1 MHLGKTKGAPSS
13 ASNSAECLKGLEVL
27 QKDSSSA
34 GSSAEVYSSAHE
46 GTVGQPE
53 VQQRD
58 VAKQDRR
65 GLVVQ
70 PAVQERG
77 RTQQNRKGY
86 WCSQQL
92 RRGV

>member
-1 MHLGKTKGAPSS
+1 
-13 ASNSAECLKGLEVL
+13 VL

-46 GTVGQPE
+46 GTVVQPE

-70 PAVQERG
+70 PAVWQRDV
-77 RTQQNRKGY
+77 TQQD
-86 WCSQQL
+86 
-92 RRGV
+92 RRGC